1 MGYLLNTKICII
13 FSAVFLLC
21 IGSLALKI
29 HFLNASIDKKNLE
42 IKSIALDL
50 NTSKQNLKAANS
62 VIESQNE
69 AISKMSVKVEQKPIK
84 EVKRVEK
91 IYLKDESCEAKL
103 KAYQELFFD
112 FADEQSSSLRPTPS
126 VGSRT
131 KDVSDFADKVR
142 GER

>member
-13 FSAVFLLC
+13 FGAVFLLC

-62 VIESQNE
+62 IIESQNE

-103 KAYQELFFD
+103 KAYQELFF
-112 FADEQSSSLRPTPS
+112 E
-126 VGSRT
+126 
-131 KDVSDFADKVR
+131 

>member
-13 FSAVFLLC
+13 FGAVFLLC

-103 KAYQELFFD
+103 KAYQVGW
-112 FADEQSSSLRPTPS
+112 TPH
-126 VGSRT
+126 
-131 KDVSDFADKVR
+131 
-142 GER
+142 

>member
-50 NTSKQNLKAANS
+50 NTSKQNLKAA
-62 VIESQNE
+62 NE

-126 VGSRT
+126 VGSRN